1 MRRSI
6 AVLVWIIGAIAV
18 IAPLLYGCGA
28 ERRGQPE
35 APAVTADNPK
45 EVRGERLFHRWC
57 YQCHPGGEAG
67 LGPPI
72 NNLPLPH
79 VAIRTQ
85 IREGVGAMPAFGDEL
100 LSDADV
106 NAILAYLDEVKRS
119 PARSH

>member
-35 APAVTADNPK
+35 APVVSADNRK

-85 IREGVGAMPAFGDEL
+85 IREGVGAMPAFGDDL
-100 LSDADV
+100 LSNADV
-106 NAILAYLDEVKRS
+106 SAILAYLDEMKRS